1 MFCPFCT
8 HEETKVVDS
17 RLVANGSQIKRRREC
32 MNCGERFSTYEEA
45 ELVMPRII
53 KSNERREPFD
63 EEKLRAGLHKALE
76 KRPVSSDQI
85 ENALQ
90 NIKDYIR
97 KIGEREIQAQ
107 IIGKQVMNQLVT
119 TDWLDKNIEKVKILD
134 ASWHLPNANRN
145 SFEEYKTEHIINSI
159 FFDIDK
165 NSNQKTN
172 LPHMLPSK
180 EDWEMIVSSLGISN
194 SDHIIVYDNSDVFS
208 SCRVWYSFLYFG
220 HDPKLISVL
229 DGGFK
234 KWTNEKRPTTKEI
247 VSFDRSKYIAVE
259 NTSLVINKDEV
270 NKNITNNK
278 FQLLDARGEQ
288 RFLGLQPEPR
298 KELKSGNIK
307 GSINLP
313 FQKLLR
319 DDRTFKKKEDLI
331 EIFKSKKVSIE
342 KEMAFTCGSGV
353 TACILGL
360 ANSIISGKKPVIY
373 DGSWAEYGLD

>member
-1 MFCPFCT
+1 
-8 HEETKVVDS
+8 
-17 RLVANGSQIKRRREC
+17 
-32 MNCGERFSTYEEA
+32 
-45 ELVMPRII
+45 
-53 KSNERREPFD
+53 
-63 EEKLRAGLHKALE
+63 
-76 KRPVSSDQI
+76 
-85 ENALQ
+85 
-90 NIKDYIR
+90 
-97 KIGEREIQAQ
+97 
-107 IIGKQVMNQLVT
+107 MNQLVT
-119 TDWLDKNIEKVKILD
+119 TDWLNKNIEKVKILD

-145 SFEEYKTEHIINSI
+145 SFEEYKADHITNSI

-180 EDWEMIVSSLGISN
+180 EDWEIIVSGLGISN

-208 SCRVWYSFLYFG
+208 SCRVWFTFLYFG

-234 KWTNEKRPTTKEI
+234 KWINEKRPTSNKVIGYEK
-247 VSFDRSKYIAVE
+247 SKYIAEE

-270 NKNITNNK
+270 NKNIENKK
-278 FQLLDARGEQ
+278 FQLIDARGEK
-288 RFLGLQPEPR
+288 RFLGLQAEPR

-313 FQKLLR
+313 FQKLLEK
-319 DDRTFKKKEDLI
+319 DRTFKKKDELI
-331 EIFKSKKVSIE
+331 EIFKTKEVSIE

-373 DGSWAEYGLD
+373 DGSWAEYGLN

>member
-1 MFCPFCT
+1 
-8 HEETKVVDS
+8 
-17 RLVANGSQIKRRREC
+17 
-32 MNCGERFSTYEEA
+32 
-45 ELVMPRII
+45 
-53 KSNERREPFD
+53 
-63 EEKLRAGLHKALE
+63 
-76 KRPVSSDQI
+76 
-85 ENALQ
+85 
-90 NIKDYIR
+90 
-97 KIGEREIQAQ
+97 
-107 IIGKQVMNQLVT
+107 MNQLVT
-119 TDWLDKNIEKVKILD
+119 TDWLNKNIEKVKILD

-180 EDWEMIVSSLGISN
+180 KDWEMIVSSLGISN

-208 SCRVWYSFLYFG
+208 SCRVWYTFLYFG
-220 HDPKLISVL
+220 HDSKLISVL

-234 KWTNEKRPTTKEI
+234 KWINEKRPTSNNLVNIEK
-247 VSFDRSKYIAVE
+247 SKYIAKE
-259 NTSLVINKDEV
+259 NASLVINKDQV
-270 NKNITNNK
+270 NKNIDSKK
-278 FQLLDARGEQ
+278 FQLIDARGEQ

-307 GSINLP
+307 GSTNLP

-319 DDRTFKKKEDLI
+319 EDRTFKKKEELI
-331 EIFKSKKVSIE
+331 DIFKSKKISIE

-360 ANSIISGKKPVIY
+360 ANSIISGNKPIIY